1 MTWISWKEK
10 RTLNKADSPSSV
22 EKKVLLAVVGP
33 TAVGKTSLSIQLAQ
47 RYDAEIVSADSRQ
60 IYREMSVGTA
70 KPSSAEK
77 KGIVHYFID
86 SHSVQQDFSAG
97 DYEREALKVLDA
109 IFERHTVAVLV
120 GGSGLFVKAL
130 CEGLDSFPPSKEGVR
145 EKWKRILKEKGLS
158 YLQNYIRDIDPDFY
172 ASGEMKNPQRVIR
185 AIEVY
190 ESSGLPFSHF
200 RKNAVKERS
209 FEVIPIGLNLEREVL
224 YERINK
230 RVDEMV
236 EQGLVEEVESL
247 LPYRE
252 LSALRTVGYSELF
265 AYFDKVSSLPEA
277 IAKVKQN
284 TRRYAKR
291 QITWFKK
298 MPGIQWFSPQEQEKV
313 FNYVERKINA

>member
-1 MTWISWKEK
+1 EK

-130 CEGLDSFPPSKEGVR
+130 CEG
-145 EKWKRILKEKGLS
+145 
-158 YLQNYIRDIDPDFY
+158 
-172 ASGEMKNPQRVIR
+172 
-185 AIEVY
+185 
-190 ESSGLPFSHF
+190 
-200 RKNAVKERS
+200 
-209 FEVIPIGLNLEREVL
+209 
-224 YERINK
+224 
-230 RVDEMV
+230 
-236 EQGLVEEVESL
+236 
-247 LPYRE
+247 
-252 LSALRTVGYSELF
+252 
-265 AYFDKVSSLPEA
+265 
-277 IAKVKQN
+277 
-284 TRRYAKR
+284 
-291 QITWFKK
+291 
-298 MPGIQWFSPQEQEKV
+298 
-313 FNYVERKINA
+313 

>member
-1 MTWISWKEK
+1 MTWISWREK
-10 RTLNKADSPSSV
+10 SILNKVDSSSTL
-22 EKKVLLAVVGP
+22 EKKVLLAIVGP

-47 RYDAEIVSADSRQ
+47 HYGTEIVSADSRQ
-60 IYREMSVGTA
+60 IYREMSIGTA

-86 SHSVQQDFSAG
+86 SHSIQQDFSAG
-97 DYEREALKVLDA
+97 DYEREALKVLDT
-109 IFERHTVAVLV
+109 IFERHAIVVLV

-130 CEGLDSFPPSKEGVR
+130 CEGLDSFPPIKEGIR
-145 EKWKRILKEKGLS
+145 EKWKKVLKEKGIS

-200 RKNAVKERS
+200 RKNAVKERG

-230 RVDEMV
+230 RVDEMMD
-236 EQGLVEEVESL
+236 QGLVEEVKSL

-252 LSALRTVGYSELF
+252 LPALQTVGYSELF
-265 AYFDKVSSLPEA
+265 ACFDKVISLDDA
-277 IAKVKQN
+277 LAKVKQN

-298 MPGIQWFSPQEQEKV
+298 MPGIQWFSPAEKKEI
-313 FNYVERKINA
+313 FDYVERKIKE